1 MGDRERMEQY
11 KKEIMELVEQIQ
23 KVENLKRVYK
33 LLEYL
38 FLHE

>member
-1 MGDRERMEQY
+1 MGDKEKMEQY
-11 KKEIMELVEQIQ
+11 KKEIMDLVGKIQ